1 MRFQKHFIQNVKI
14 VLQIMAFDGNTT
26 RHMSVTF
33 LLGVTRAIMGTGEQ
47 QKLQRLAELEV
58 RIKDLDVGVKSS
70 QSETAGFIQ
79 SVNQQLEQFE
89 WMKNREIGLFLSL
102 SLIQYWWVSGDS
114 LNLNDSRSKV
124 QRVL

>member
-114 LNLNDSRSKV
+114 INLNDSRSKV
-124 QRVL
+124 

>member
-1 MRFQKHFIQNVKI
+1 MFYR
-14 VLQIMAFDGNTT
+14 LWRLT
-26 RHMSVTF
+26 VT
-33 LLGVTRAIMGTGEQ
+33 LPDICQCYLSLGVTRAIMGTGEQ

-89 WMKNREIGLFLSL
+89 WMKNREIGMFCQFHFWYNACQGYITVCLFGKKFLA
-102 SLIQYWWVSGDS
+102 
-114 LNLNDSRSKV
+114 
-124 QRVL
+124 

>member
-1 MRFQKHFIQNVKI
+1 
-14 VLQIMAFDGNTT
+14 
-26 RHMSVTF
+26 
-33 LLGVTRAIMGTGEQ
+33 MGTGEQ

-89 WMKNREIGLFLSL
+89 WMKNREIGTFLIHFIFHRGPQAILFAGRTLGVHIGCPWIL
-102 SLIQYWWVSGDS
+102 MDGF
-114 LNLNDSRSKV
+114 KKP
-124 QRVL
+124 

>member
-89 WMKNREIGLFLSL
+89 WMKNREIGMFLSL
-102 SLIQYWWVSGDS
+102 IRNGGFLGT
-114 LNLNDSRSKV
+114 
-124 QRVL
+124 QRFINI

>member
-1 MRFQKHFIQNVKI
+1 MFYR
-14 VLQIMAFDGNTT
+14 LWRLT
-26 RHMSVTF
+26 VT
-33 LLGVTRAIMGTGEQ
+33 LPDICQCYLSLGVTRAIMGTGEQ

-89 WMKNREIGLFLSL
+89 WMKNREIGTFLM
-102 SLIQYWWVSGDS
+102 
-114 LNLNDSRSKV
+114 SRILVVTVPGNQRRFGSVKNPSK
-124 QRVL
+124 QK

>member
-1 MRFQKHFIQNVKI
+1 
-14 VLQIMAFDGNTT
+14 MAFDGNTT

-33 LLGVTRAIMGTGEQ
+33 LSGVTRAIMGTGEQ

-89 WMKNREIGLFLSL
+89 WMKNREIAKIIRSYSQLETEFNQEAAESWRKVEHCFKNPIFRRKA
-102 SLIQYWWVSGDS
+102 SVST
-114 LNLNDSRSKV
+114 
-124 QRVL
+124 

>member
-89 WMKNREIGLFLSL
+89 WMKNREIGMILSL